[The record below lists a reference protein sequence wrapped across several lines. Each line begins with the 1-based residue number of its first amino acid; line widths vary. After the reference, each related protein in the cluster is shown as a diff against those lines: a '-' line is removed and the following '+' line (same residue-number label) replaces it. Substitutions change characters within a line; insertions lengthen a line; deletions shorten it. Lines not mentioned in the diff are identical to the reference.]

1 MKHKTLRTLLCVIL
15 TVCFCLS
22 AIAPVSAAGL
32 FGGDSGAASIFDEW
46 IRSLKDR
53 FIEKNPGT
61 DETPAEPLAG
71 AGTNGFEYKIVFL
84 DCGRKYFSVDS
95 IKTIIDN
102 AAAAGFNYVQLAVGN
117 DGMRFLLDDMS
128 LTVNGVTYSHNDVSA
143 AIHAGNE
150 AYYNF
155 TTDELTQ
162 TEMDTIIAYA
172 KEKGIGIIPC
182 VNTPGHMDAI
192 LDAAEALTKTTCSY
206 NGSGRTIDVTND
218 TAVAFTQAFVQKYIN
233 YFAGKGCNLFNMGAD
248 EYANDI
254 YTSGSMGFGNLQSTG
269 KYSDYVTYVNQL
281 AKMID
286 AAGMTPMA
294 FNDGIYF
301 NNNTSSGTFD
311 TNIIICYWSSGWSGY
326 SPMSV
331 ATLASKGFKMVNTN
345 GSYYWVLGKADA
357 QCSAAKASGF
367 NYKAFPGGTIDN
379 PAGAMFCIWCDYP
392 GAETEEST
400 LTKTAATIAAFGGAL
415 PKDTPTISGIKDG
428 DSLTIGSSV
437 TLSVSGGADAT
448 WTSSDTEVLNLE
460 AVTGDAV
467 AAAVGTVTAKSVK
480 ATALKKGSATVTV
493 ATADGKTASAT
504 IQVYSETDPVTKNI
518 ELVIGE
524 EKTDIQAGD
533 VTGQVGDYDNSIVT
547 ITTAHQTIDGTPETS
562 VAKIAMSSYGQY
574 TGVISDGT
582 NYMVV
587 DSNGIITNTDKAENA
602 TEFVVT
608 YSTRSGY
615 TIKTKDSTYNLNVS
629 VGGRDY
635 NPTFTL
641 VAAESSATNWS
652 YSNGFNYR
660 YETSF
665 YDSYY
670 ICYLNGSW
678 TVRNNWYSDFTA
690 SHLYKVTTTTTEPVN
705 QTTIT
710 FKGKAVGT
718 TSVTIGGVLYNINV
732 TKENLNTVTPL
743 TVEYWITNR
752 PTYNDAGT
760 ANQQVSATLANV
772 NSEDGVE
779 FTTIVPSVTTENIDD
794 TGTKYY
800 IWKGTRLTSGNKQ
813 TATDGVDQTAAGNDF
828 FYIRYWNGVWSFSAN
843 RVEWTKFNSNDQIVA
858 YYLQKTDV
866 TKEVE
871 TYVKDWGYGT
881 DSTTPNTSSGEGQ
894 VALTIAVVYPDG
906 SVSPTEANMY
916 SQSTTIFN
924 YWNNRDIG
932 IIAPKDN
939 GDYNIAKIT
948 VTDGTRKSNTTANQ
962 WYTSD
967 TITWYEKTL
976 DDGTKW
982 YNETEVWNK
991 SSGTTPMVNG
1001 KNSNITWSAKN
1012 TGKLVLIYLEVIQK
1026 ETNLNVVYWDNHA
1039 DAQINPNPIQ
1049 VAVEDG
1055 VTYLDPVKGLKNV
1068 NPLQVGQIVLPDN
1081 AYITNSSGVNQTFS
1095 KDLGNMSG
1103 VPSGYTSGLYEY
1115 TYAEISQDGKTLTL
1129 FYDIS
1134 TTKYKKEYVVDY
1146 GMPIT
1151 ISGLASWLGVK
1162 TDAVKLSVAKGYIA
1176 QDRQGLYG
1184 RAIIDTTT
1192 QDTLTY
1198 EINKPLNATAVIPIY
1213 VYPNDNP
1220 DPTNAVLRGTVSV
1233 IPATN
1238 VYYEE
1243 TVLTSGKDNANG
1255 STSWTSG
1262 GTATASNQAL
1272 EVAGTNTHVHGFDPI
1287 YNTQTTFSRGG
1298 YMTATMAKPTTAYG
1312 ALTNDYLSFTFNGT
1326 GYDVVSECGPNTGM
1340 LWVERWLGNQCK
1352 KITIVDTSFYGDN
1365 TFVTGGDGV
1374 LAYQIPVVRELDL
1387 TRDKYEIRIYGYSL
1401 ATAGAFTGGQNNT
1414 NAAEASR
1421 YSLAPVADTFA
1432 MEDDSFYSIL
1442 AAHGIDMDEVEVEFT
1457 SMQNNSEVA
1466 VYAAT
1471 AKAAKLDAVAEV
1483 QYDSSTATT
1492 STATTSVVYVDAF
1505 RVYQPIADESKYDA
1519 VETGMKYASVYKY
1532 VKNGQEV
1539 DNDIDS
1545 AVYVEYD
1552 GDQTVE
1558 RITSIDDYKRGGP
1571 QNEVYLTSSTTVKN
1585 YVGMILYNWSES
1597 SHIMVSAK
1605 AIAGNPV
1612 LSTQTGK
1619 TYLSTTIKTSTEM
1632 YYDVT
1637 KYVEYDATLGEY
1649 ILILGNGSAANSVLS
1664 VSTLKVSSG
1673 VEAAASQNL
1682 AKRMAFY
1689 VVENQVEATF
1699 EPRKFQVSES
1709 TNAFAGD
1716 VITVAVQAT
1725 DDVDKFV
1732 VYSDASLTSVVS
1744 YVADPY
1750 WSNKRAYNKGKTDV
1764 KNYLAYFAAPTEPGE
1779 YTYYMAAFDTNG
1791 KRSAPVKVFVTVT
1804 E

>member
-32 FGGDSGAASIFDEW
+32 FSGDSGAASIFDEW

-53 FIEKNPGT
+53 FTDTQPGT
-61 DETPAEPLAG
+61 DETPAEPMAG
-71 AGTNGFEYKIVFL
+71 AGTDGFEYKIVFL

-143 AIHAGNE
+143 AIHEGNE

-206 NGSGRTIDVTND
+206 NGSVRTIDVTND
-218 TAVAFTQAFVQKYIN
+218 TAVAFTQAFVQKYID
-233 YFAGKGCNLFNMGAD
+233 YFAGKGCKLFNMGAD

-254 YTSGSMGFGNLQSTG
+254 YTGGSMGFGNLQSTG

-281 AKMID
+281 AKMIKD
-286 AAGMTPMA
+286 AGMTPMA

-301 NNNTSSGTFD
+301 NSDTSSGTFD
-311 TNIIICYWSSGWSGY
+311 TDIIICYWSNGWPGY
-326 SPMSV
+326 TPMP
-331 ATLASKGFKMVNTN
+331 AITLASKGFKMVNTH
-345 GSYYWVLGKADA
+345 GDYYWVLGKG
-357 QCSAAKASGF
+357 QCSAEKASGF

-392 GAETEEST
+392 GVDSDTNVV
-400 LTKTAATIAAFGGAL
+400 TKTAATIAAFGKTL
-415 PKDTPTISGIKDG
+415 PAVTPTAPTINGIKDG

-480 ATALKKGSATVTV
+480 ATALKKGSATVTA

-504 IQVYSETDPVTKNI
+504 IQVYEEGDPNTVYVTVAAGDPYTVKHADGDKSGDAISYEPAGNVTAELKHIPATTGESSYSPKNSMNDGEKCYIRTSSGKYFNSTGATVDNIDAAQEWIWSYEKLTYINSANTTYYLRYRSGSYSVVSRDTQATSFYYNSGRFYRTYRWLSGTYSDEVGSSVTKTTTTGTEEHTN
-518 ELVIGE
+518 VIFTG
-524 EKTDIQAGD
+524 IVAGTTTNVHIGD
-533 VTGQVGDYDNSIVT
+533 KLYVVTV
-547 ITTAHQTIDGTPETS
+547 
-562 VAKIAMSSYGQY
+562 
-574 TGVISDGT
+574 
-582 NYMVV
+582 
-587 DSNGIITNTDKAENA
+587 TDKAPSTALTA
-602 TEFVVT
+602 T
-608 YSTRSGY
+608 S
-615 TIKTKDSTYNLNVS
+615 IDL
-629 VGGRDY
+629 
-635 NPTFTL
+635 
-641 VAAESSATNWS
+641 
-652 YSNGFNYR
+652 
-660 YETSF
+660 
-665 YDSYY
+665 
-670 ICYLNGSW
+670 
-678 TVRNNWYSDFTA
+678 
-690 SHLYKVTTTTTEPVN
+690 
-705 QTTIT
+705 
-710 FKGKAVGT
+710 
-718 TSVTIGGVLYNINV
+718 
-732 TKENLNTVTPL
+732 
-743 TVEYWITNR
+743 EYWITNNKVYDGQN
-752 PTYNDAGT
+752 TY
-760 ANQQVSATLANV
+760 ANTTQTIYSTSASTEEGIELKTLAPNPAY
-772 NSEDGVE
+772 SFFDG
-779 FTTIVPSVTTENIDD
+779 TVTVHYWQTM
-794 TGTKYY
+794 
-800 IWKGTRLTSGNKQ
+800 RLDSAHKQ
-813 TATDGVDQTAAGNDF
+813 TVGAGVDQTAEGTTLTHV
-828 FYIRYWNGVWSFSAN
+828 RYHSGAWQYKTVDGTWHY
-843 RVEWTKFNSNDQIVA
+843 FNSDDQLVA
-858 YYLQKTDV
+858 YYLQKTEV
-866 TKEVE
+866 TKEID
-871 TYVKDWGYGT
+871 TYSKDWGYGT
-881 DSTTPNTSSGEGQ
+881 STTTPDLSDSKGQ

-916 SQSTTIFN
+916 ANSTTIFN

-932 IIAPKDN
+932 IIAPKN
-939 GDYNIAKIT
+939 NSDYNIAKIT
-948 VTDGTRKSNTTANQ
+948 VTDGTRDKNTSSNV
-962 WYTSD
+962 WYNSD
-967 TITWYEKTL
+967 TITWKKKTL

-1115 TYAEISQDGKTLTL
+1115 KYAEISQDGKTLTL

-1151 ISGLASWLGVK
+1151 ISGLASWLGVN

-1184 RAIIDTTT
+1184 RAIIDETT

-1213 VYPNDNP
+1213 VYPTENA
-1220 DPTNAVLRGTVSV
+1220 DPKDAVLRGTVSV

-1243 TVLTSGKDNANG
+1243 TVLTSGKDDANG
-1255 STSWTSG
+1255 STSWTSVG
-1262 GTATASNQAL
+1262 AATASNQAL

-1401 ATAGAFTGGQNNT
+1401 ASAGAFTGGQNNT

-1471 AKAAKLDAVAEV
+1471 AKVAKLDAVAEV
-1483 QYDSSTATT
+1483 QYDS

-1519 VETGMKYASVYKY
+1519 VETGEKYASVYDY
-1532 VKNGQEV
+1532 VKNGQTIAT
-1539 DNDIDS
+1539 DYITDS

-1552 GDQTVE
+1552 GDDKVTQVGNIQE
-1558 RITSIDDYKRGGP
+1558 YPNGGP
-1571 QNEVYLTSSTTVKN
+1571 QNEVYLTSSSNGISN
-1585 YVGMILYNWSES
+1585 YVGMILDGWKDKT
-1597 SHIMVSAK
+1597 SHLMVSAK
-1605 AIAGNPV
+1605 IIAGDPV
-1612 LSTQTGK
+1612 LADINSTYFINLTSK
-1619 TYLSTTIKTSTEM
+1619 TEL

-1637 KYVEYDATLGEY
+1637 DWVCQDPATDDWY
-1649 ILILGNGSAANSVLS
+1649 IILGNNSSANSVLS
-1664 VSTLKVSSG
+1664 ISALKIVNATATTNRAFLS
-1673 VEAAASQNL
+1673 
-1682 AKRMAFY
+1682 RMATYIHTPDVTENFVPETFLVTENVTIRAGKTVNIRVQFGEDVKSFTLY
-1689 VVENQVEATF
+1689 EDADMTKVVEYSSN
-1699 EPRKFQVSES
+1699 PRW
-1709 TNAFAGD
+1709 N
-1716 VITVAVQAT
+1716 
-1725 DDVDKFV
+1725 
-1732 VYSDASLTSVVS
+1732 
-1744 YVADPY
+1744 
-1750 WSNKRAYNKGKTDV
+1750 NKKAYENGKNKL
-1764 KNYLAYFAAPTEPGE
+1764 KNYTAYIKAPTEPGE
-1779 YTYYMAAFDTNG
+1779 YTYYMAAFDADGN
-1791 KRSAPVKVFVTVT
+1791 RSAPVRVVVTVT